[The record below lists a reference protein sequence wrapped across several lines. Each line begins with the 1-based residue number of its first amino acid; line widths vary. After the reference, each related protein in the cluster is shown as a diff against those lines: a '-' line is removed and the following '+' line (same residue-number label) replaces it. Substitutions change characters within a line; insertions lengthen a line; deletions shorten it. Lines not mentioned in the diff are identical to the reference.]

1 MVFMFDMQRF
11 LSLCNESEGTLREM
25 IVMTCREFDRFLRG
39 NTDKLWYETCKN
51 SVHGDHLDYLAEE
64 DTDWK

>member
-1 MVFMFDMQRF
+1 
-11 LSLCNESEGTLREM
+11 
-25 IVMTCREFDRFLRG
+25 MTCREFDRFLWG